1 MKTNT
6 SFHQNSYMN
15 QSVDSNDV
23 LANFD
28 FREIEE
34 KDPSLSE
41 GHKMLYDREVP
52 FELRLEDSNG
62 PQEVASFEALRCK
75 ILLGG
80 EESNPSLG
88 GEESNPS
95 QIRLELSCEN
105 DLFFHFT
112 SDIDEE
118 TYKIMQE
125 NQKLTVKF
133 VEFSNLVKRLFN
145 NCINEPQSYIAV
157 FIMQKEGTARLDF
170 IQNIEYK
177 FIELLSIDFVNS
189 PDDTVRKQISY
200 RYNALRTKLELMQ
213 NRIQAISNIV
223 RIKNPSL
230 LLQIQKAPAKLN
242 LTSKSG
248 NYSVK

>member
-1 MKTNT
+1 MKST
-6 SFHQNSYMN
+6 SSINQNSFIN
-15 QSVDSNDV
+15 QTTDTNDI

-28 FREIEE
+28 FTEIEE

-41 GHKMLYDREVP
+41 GHKLLYDREVP
-52 FELRLEDSNG
+52 FELRLEDNNG

-80 EESNPSLG
+80 VENNPI
-88 GEESNPS
+88 
-95 QIRLELSCEN
+95 QIRIELSCEN

-118 TYKIMQE
+118 TFKIMQE
-125 NQKLTVKF
+125 NQKLTVNF
-133 VEFSNLVKRLFN
+133 SEFSNLVKKLFN

-200 RYNALRTKLELMQ
+200 RYNAIRTKLELVQ

-223 RIKNPSL
+223 KIKNPSL

-242 LTSKSG
+242 MSTKSG
-248 NYSVK
+248 NFTNK

>member
-1 MKTNT
+1 MNISSYQNQKDDNT
-6 SFHQNSYMN
+6 ILN
-15 QSVDSNDV
+15 
-23 LANFD
+23 NFD
-28 FREIEE
+28 FSEIEE

-41 GHKMLYDREVP
+41 GHRLLYDREIP

-62 PQEVASFEALRCK
+62 PQEVASFEAIRAK

-80 EESNPSLG
+80 D
-88 GEESNPS
+88 ESNPS
-95 QIRLELSCEN
+95 QIRIELSCEK

-112 SDIDEE
+112 SDVDEE
-118 TYKIMQE
+118 IFKAMQD
-125 NQKLTVKF
+125 NQKLCINF
-133 VEFSNLVKRLFN
+133 NEYANLTKKLFN
-145 NCINEPQSYIAV
+145 NCINEPQSYIAI

-200 RYNALRTKLELMQ
+200 RYNAVKAKLELMQ
-213 NRIQAISNIV
+213 ERINTISNIV
-223 RIKNPSL
+223 KIKNPSL

-242 LTSKSG
+242 SAMNRNNSSLMTG
-248 NYSVK
+248 NK

>member
-1 MKTNT
+1 MKSYISTKSNIYN
-6 SFHQNSYMN
+6 NSSIISEPGN
-15 QSVDSNDV
+15 NILS
-23 LANFD
+23 NFD
-28 FREIEE
+28 FSEIDA

-41 GHKMLYDREVP
+41 GHKLLYNREVP
-52 FELRLEDSNG
+52 FELRLEDTDG
-62 PQEVASFEALRCK
+62 PQEVASFESIRCK
-75 ILLGG
+75 VLMSG
-80 EESNPSLG
+80 EENNIL
-88 GEESNPS
+88 
-95 QIRLELSCEN
+95 QIRIELSCEN

-118 TYKIMQE
+118 TYKLMQE
-125 NQKLTVKF
+125 NQKLTVNF
-133 VEFSNLVKRLFN
+133 GEFCNLLKRLFN
-145 NCINEPQSYIAV
+145 NCINEPQSYISV
-157 FIMQKEGTARLDF
+157 FIMQKEGTGRLDF

-223 RIKNPSL
+223 KIKNPSL

>member
-6 SFHQNSYMN
+6 SLHQNSYMN

-80 EESNPSLG
+80 EENNPT
-88 GEESNPS
+88 

-125 NQKLTVKF
+125 SQKLTVKF

-170 IQNIEYK
+170 IQN
-177 FIELLSIDFVNS
+177 LSIDFVNS

-223 RIKNPSL
+223 KIKNPSL

>member
-1 MKTNT
+1 
-6 SFHQNSYMN
+6 
-15 QSVDSNDV
+15 
-23 LANFD
+23 
-28 FREIEE
+28 
-34 KDPSLSE
+34 
-41 GHKMLYDREVP
+41 
-52 FELRLEDSNG
+52 
-62 PQEVASFEALRCK
+62 
-75 ILLGG
+75 
-80 EESNPSLG
+80 
-88 GEESNPS
+88 
-95 QIRLELSCEN
+95 
-105 DLFFHFT
+105 
-112 SDIDEE
+112 
-118 TYKIMQE
+118 MQD
-125 NQKLTVKF
+125 NQKLCINF
-133 VEFSNLVKRLFN
+133 QEYANLTKKLFN
-145 NCINEPQSYIAV
+145 NCINDPQSFIAI
-157 FIMQKEGTARLDF
+157 FIMQKEGSARLDF

>member
-1 MKTNT
+1 MKST
-6 SFHQNSYMN
+6 SSLNQNSFVN
-15 QSVDSNDV
+15 QTTDTNDI

-28 FREIEE
+28 FTEIEE

-41 GHKMLYDREVP
+41 GHKLLYDREVP
-52 FELRLEDSNG
+52 FELRLEDNNG
-62 PQEVASFEALRCK
+62 PQEVASFEALKCK

-80 EESNPSLG
+80 VENNPI
-88 GEESNPS
+88 
-95 QIRLELSCEN
+95 QIRIELSCEN

-112 SDIDEE
+112 ADIDEE
-118 TYKIMQE
+118 TFKIMQE
-125 NQKLTVKF
+125 NQKLTVNF
-133 VEFSNLVKRLFN
+133 PEFSNLVKKLLN

-200 RYNALRTKLELMQ
+200 RYNAIRTKLELVQ

-223 RIKNPSL
+223 KIKNPSL

-242 LTSKSG
+242 MTTKSG
-248 NYSVK
+248 NFTSK

>member
-1 MKTNT
+1 MKSQT
-6 SFHQNSYMN
+6 SFKQTSEQNS
-15 QSVDSNDV
+15 NDI

-28 FREIEE
+28 FSEIEE

-41 GHKMLYDREVP
+41 GHKLLYDREVP

-62 PQEVASFEALRCK
+62 PQEVASFEAIRCK

-80 EESNPSLG
+80 DENS
-88 GEESNPS
+88 PS
-95 QIRLELSCEN
+95 QIRIELSCEN

-112 SDIDEE
+112 SDVDEE
-118 TYKIMQE
+118 TFKVMQD
-125 NQKLTVKF
+125 NQKLCIQF
-133 VEFSNLVKRLFN
+133 NEYSNLTKRLLN

-189 PDDTVRKQISY
+189 PDDTVRRQIAY
-200 RYNALRTKLELMQ
+200 RYNALRSKLELMQ
-213 NRIQAISNIV
+213 NRIQTISNIV
-223 RIKNPSL
+223 KLKNPSL
-230 LLQIQKAPAKLN
+230 LLQIQKAPSKLN
-242 LTSKSG
+242 SSSMRNNTSTMK
-248 NYSVK
+248 

>member
-1 MKTNT
+1 MKST
-6 SFHQNSYMN
+6 SSLNQNSYLN
-15 QSVDSNDV
+15 QTTDTNDI

-28 FREIEE
+28 FTEIEE

-41 GHKMLYDREVP
+41 GHKLLYDREVP
-52 FELRLEDSNG
+52 FELRLEDNNG
-62 PQEVASFEALRCK
+62 PQEVASFEALKCK

-80 EESNPSLG
+80 VENNPI
-88 GEESNPS
+88 
-95 QIRLELSCEN
+95 QIRIELSCEN

-112 SDIDEE
+112 ADIDEE
-118 TYKIMQE
+118 TFKIMQE
-125 NQKLTVKF
+125 NQKLTVNF
-133 VEFSNLVKRLFN
+133 PEFSNLVKKLLN

-200 RYNALRTKLELMQ
+200 RYNSIRTKLELVQ

-223 RIKNPSL
+223 KIKNPSL

-242 LTSKSG
+242 MTTKSG
-248 NYSVK
+248 NFTSK

>member
-1 MKTNT
+1 MKSTS
-6 SFHQNSYMN
+6 SFHQSSYFN
-15 QSVDSNDV
+15 QTTDSNDII
-23 LANFD
+23 ASFD
-28 FREIEE
+28 FRDIEE

-52 FELRLEDSNG
+52 FELRLEDNNG

-75 ILLGG
+75 ILCGG
-80 EESNPSLG
+80 VENNPI
-88 GEESNPS
+88 
-95 QIRLELSCEN
+95 QIRIELSCEN

-118 TYKIMQE
+118 TFKIMQE
-125 NQKLTVKF
+125 SQKLTVNF
-133 VEFSNLVKRLFN
+133 VEFSNLVKKLFN
-145 NCINEPQSYIAV
+145 NCINEPQALIAV

-189 PDDTVRKQISY
+189 PDETVRKQISY
-200 RYNALRTKLELMQ
+200 RYNAIRTKLELVQ

-223 RIKNPSL
+223 KMKNPSL
-230 LLQIQKAPAKLN
+230 LLQIQKAPARLN
-242 LTSKSG
+242 MTTKTG
-248 NYSVK
+248 NPSTMK

>member
-1 MKTNT
+1 MKSYIPTK
-6 SFHQNSYMN
+6 NSIYN
-15 QSVDSNDV
+15 NSKISSISDSGNNI
-23 LANFD
+23 LSNFD
-28 FREIEE
+28 FTSIDS

-41 GHKMLYDREVP
+41 GHKLLYNREVP
-52 FELRLEDSNG
+52 FELRLEDKDG
-62 PQEVASFEALRCK
+62 PQEVASFE
-75 ILLGG
+75 
-80 EESNPSLG
+80 SLG
-88 GEESNPS
+88 CKVLYKGQENNIN
-95 QIRLELSCEN
+95 QIRIELSCEN

-118 TYKIMQE
+118 TFKLMKE
-125 NQKLTVKF
+125 NQKLTVNF
-133 VEFSNLVKRLFN
+133 GEFCNLLKRLFN

-242 LTSKSG
+242 LSSKSG

>member
-1 MKTNT
+1 MKSQT
-6 SFHQNSYMN
+6 SFKQTSEQNS
-15 QSVDSNDV
+15 NDI

-28 FREIEE
+28 FSEIEE

-41 GHKMLYDREVP
+41 GHKLLYDREVP

-62 PQEVASFEALRCK
+62 PQEVASFEAIRCK

-80 EESNPSLG
+80 DENS
-88 GEESNPS
+88 PS
-95 QIRLELSCEN
+95 QIRIELSCEN

-112 SDIDEE
+112 SDVDEE
-118 TYKIMQE
+118 TFKVMQD
-125 NQKLTVKF
+125 NQKLCIQF
-133 VEFSNLVKRLFN
+133 NEYSNLTKRLLN

-189 PDDTVRKQISY
+189 PDDTVRKQIAY
-200 RYNALRTKLELMQ
+200 RYNALRSKLELMQ
-213 NRIQAISNIV
+213 NRIQTISNIV
-223 RIKNPSL
+223 KLKNPSL
-230 LLQIQKAPAKLN
+230 LLQIQKAPSKLN
-242 LTSKSG
+242 SSTMRNNTSSMK
-248 NYSVK
+248 

>member
-1 MKTNT
+1 MKSQA
-6 SFHQNSYMN
+6 SFKQTTEQNS
-15 QSVDSNDV
+15 NDI

-28 FREIEE
+28 FSEIEE

-41 GHKMLYDREVP
+41 GHKLLYDREVP

-62 PQEVASFEALRCK
+62 PQEVASFEAIRCK

-80 EESNPSLG
+80 DENS
-88 GEESNPS
+88 PS
-95 QIRLELSCEN
+95 QIRIELSCEN

-112 SDIDEE
+112 SDVDEE
-118 TYKIMQE
+118 TFKVMQD
-125 NQKLTVKF
+125 NQKLCVQF
-133 VEFSNLVKRLFN
+133 NEYSNLTKRLLN

-189 PDDTVRKQISY
+189 PDDTVRKQIAY
-200 RYNALRTKLELMQ
+200 RYNALRSKLELMQ
-213 NRIQAISNIV
+213 NRIQTISNIV
-223 RIKNPSL
+223 KLKNPSL
-230 LLQIQKAPAKLN
+230 LLQIQKAPSKLN
-242 LTSKSG
+242 SSTMRNNTSSMK
-248 NYSVK
+248 

>member
-1 MKTNT
+1 MKNNISLSQGSYNNSNT
-6 SFHQNSYMN
+6 EN
-15 QSVDSNDV
+15 SNDV
-23 LANFD
+23 IANFD
-28 FREIEE
+28 FSKIEE

-52 FELRLEDSNG
+52 FELRLEDNNG

-75 ILLGG
+75 ILLKN
-80 EESNPSLG
+80 EDNSQF
-88 GEESNPS
+88 
-95 QIRLELSCEN
+95 QIRIELSCEN

-118 TYKIMQE
+118 IFKMMQE
-125 NQKLTVKF
+125 NQKLTVNF
-133 VEFSNLVKRLFN
+133 TEYSNLVKRLFN

-189 PDDTVRKQISY
+189 PDDTIRKQISY

-213 NRIQAISNIV
+213 NRLQVINNIIK
-223 RIKNPSL
+223 IKNPSL
-230 LLQIQKAPAKLN
+230 LLQIQKAPSRFNMMNKKN
-242 LTSKSG
+242 GSNSMMK
-248 NYSVK
+248 

>member
-1 MKTNT
+1 MKTQT
-6 SFHQNSYMN
+6 EQNS
-15 QSVDSNDV
+15 NDI

-28 FREIEE
+28 FSEIEE

-41 GHKMLYDREVP
+41 GHKLLYDREVP

-62 PQEVASFEALRCK
+62 PQEVASFEAIRCK

-80 EESNPSLG
+80 DENS
-88 GEESNPS
+88 PS
-95 QIRLELSCEN
+95 QIRIELSCEN

-112 SDIDEE
+112 SDVDEE
-118 TYKIMQE
+118 TFKVMQD
-125 NQKLTVKF
+125 NQKLCVQF
-133 VEFSNLVKRLFN
+133 NEYSNLTKRLLN

-189 PDDTVRKQISY
+189 PDDTVRKQIAY
-200 RYNALRTKLELMQ
+200 RYNALRSKLELMQ
-213 NRIQAISNIV
+213 NRIQTISNIV
-223 RIKNPSL
+223 KLKNPSL
-230 LLQIQKAPAKLN
+230 LLQIQKAPSKLN
-242 LTSKSG
+242 SSTMRNNTSSMK
-248 NYSVK
+248 

>member
-1 MKTNT
+1 MKSNLSTK
-6 SFHQNSYMN
+6 NSIYNYNNSNNSM
-15 QSVDSNDV
+15 SDSSSNV

-28 FREIEE
+28 FSEIDA

-41 GHKMLYDREVP
+41 GHKLIYNREVP
-52 FELRLEDSNG
+52 FELRLEDNEG
-62 PQEVASFEALRCK
+62 PQEVASFEAIRCK
-75 ILLGG
+75 ILIGG
-80 EESNPSLG
+80 EENNPI
-88 GEESNPS
+88 

-118 TYKIMQE
+118 TFKIMQE
-125 NQKLTVKF
+125 SQKLTVKF
-133 VEFSNLVKRLFN
+133 LEFSNLVKRLFN

-200 RYNALRTKLELMQ
+200 RYNALRTKIELVQ

-223 RIKNPSL
+223 KIKNPSL

-242 LTSKSG
+242 LTSK
-248 NYSVK
+248 YK

>member
-1 MKTNT
+1 MKSQT
-6 SFHQNSYMN
+6 SFKQTSEQNS
-15 QSVDSNDV
+15 NDI

-28 FREIEE
+28 FSEIEE

-41 GHKMLYDREVP
+41 GHKLLYDREVP

-62 PQEVASFEALRCK
+62 PQEVASFEAIRCK

-80 EESNPSLG
+80 DENS
-88 GEESNPS
+88 PS
-95 QIRLELSCEN
+95 QIRIELSCEN

-112 SDIDEE
+112 SDVDEE
-118 TYKIMQE
+118 TFKVMQD
-125 NQKLTVKF
+125 NQKLCIQF
-133 VEFSNLVKRLFN
+133 NEYSNLTKRLLN

-189 PDDTVRKQISY
+189 PDDTVRKQIAY
-200 RYNALRTKLELMQ
+200 RYNALRSKLELMQ
-213 NRIQAISNIV
+213 NRIQTISNIV
-223 RIKNPSL
+223 KLKNPSL
-230 LLQIQKAPAKLN
+230 LLQIQKAPSKLN
-242 LTSKSG
+242 SSSMRHNTSTMK
-248 NYSVK
+248 

>member
-1 MKTNT
+1 MKSSSSVN
-6 SFHQNSYMN
+6 QNSFLN
-15 QSVDSNDV
+15 QSADSNDI
-23 LANFD
+23 LSSFD

-41 GHKMLYDREVP
+41 GHKLLYDREVP

-62 PQEVASFEALRCK
+62 PQEVASFEVIRCK

-80 EESNPSLG
+80 TENNPT
-88 GEESNPS
+88 

-118 TYKIMQE
+118 TFKIMKE
-125 NQKLTVKF
+125 NQKLTVNF
-133 VEFSNLVKRLFN
+133 PEFSNSVKRLLN
-145 NCINEPQSYIAV
+145 NCINESQSYIAV

-189 PDDTVRKQISY
+189 PDDTVKKQITY
-200 RYNALRTKLELMQ
+200 RYNKIRTKLELEQ
-213 NRIQAISNIV
+213 NRIQTISNIV
-223 RIKNPSL
+223 KNKNPSL
-230 LLQIQKAPAKLN
+230 LLQIQKAPTKMNKTMRFSN
-242 LTSKSG
+242 LISK
-248 NYSVK
+248 K